1 MERRTFVSGLLIA
14 GAGLSSHWLTK
25 NAYLTQGQA
34 LSPADFAE
42 TMKGVQLQFVSR
54 ELLLKLY
61 SRTVSDFD
69 RQALVSEVV
78 NHNRNLFVVDA
89 YKREHGQPGFYRV
102 TE

>member
-1 MERRTFVSGLLIA
+1 M
-14 GAGLSSHWLTK
+14 
-25 NAYLTQGQA
+25 
-34 LSPADFAE
+34 
-42 TMKGVQLQFVSR
+42 
-54 ELLLKLY
+54 KLY